1 MELKSRRGKK
11 PINVTLE
18 LRIPFHQ
25 EMATD
30 LEEIAEKLHTKLF
43 STKIRETVALP
54 EAQARQLDIFSYQKR
69 GNAIEDY
76 SSFIEEVLGDIE

>member
-30 LEEIAEKLHTKLF
+30 LEEIAEKLRTMLLRGTK
-43 STKIRETVALP
+43 
-54 EAQARQLDIFSYQKR
+54 
-69 GNAIEDY
+69 N
-76 SSFIEEVLGDIE
+76 